1 MDEKELNIEN
11 ENENEN
17 ETTEVITDTEKEET
31 SVKEDEPEKENKPVK
46 KESVKKA
53 KKPMSRKMKHSLI
66 SGAIC
71 IFVAAAV
78 VLLNIISFTL
88 TSKYSVLTADITKKG
103 SFELTETS
111 RKLAK
116 SIKKD
121 TEITFLSEKNSY
133 TNIDPYC
140 KQTAFLA
147 EELEKNSDGN
157 ISVKYTDIVKTP
169 SLAKKY
175 SDEELS
181 STDIIVS
188 CGDKYKILKATDI
201 FNFGYYA
208 DTYGYITSSKAE
220 QMIDAAVLTVNNEQ
234 VTNVLIIN
242 DNTAEDYSY
251 LKETLSSNGYTV
263 KEGSLSETNID
274 KDTDM
279 LVAYAPKKDYT
290 EEIIKKIRE
299 FLYNDGKYGK
309 TLLYLSESG
318 DFESPNIDKLL
329 GEYGMEIEH
338 ALAFELNRSKLDTKS
353 NNPYDGIICG
363 YYSELYTENL
373 KSKDQFVITGY
384 SRPVYRTDEKSVTPL
399 LVLSSSSGECPFS
412 LRDEEWD
419 INDYVTGME
428 CVLAQGTKGDDN
440 AVSTVVVSG
449 SYNIFTENYYGSVYA
464 NQEYLSTMLDKLNGR
479 DTERVSIAEK
489 VISEY
494 DINIDRNLAMTLG
507 FLVYAVIPLAILAA
521 GFTMYIMRR
530 HR

>member
-31 SVKEDEPEKENKPVK
+31 SVKEDDPEKENKTVK
-46 KESVKKA
+46 KENVKKA

-103 SFELTETS
+103 SFELSETS

-318 DFESPNIDKLL
+318 DEQVK
-329 GEYGMEIEH
+329 
-338 ALAFELNRSKLDTKS
+338 T
-353 NNPYDGIICG
+353 
-363 YYSELYTENL
+363 
-373 KSKDQFVITGY
+373 
-384 SRPVYRTDEKSVTPL
+384 
-399 LVLSSSSGECPFS
+399 
-412 LRDEEWD
+412 
-419 INDYVTGME
+419 
-428 CVLAQGTKGDDN
+428 
-440 AVSTVVVSG
+440 
-449 SYNIFTENYYGSVYA
+449 
-464 NQEYLSTMLDKLNGR
+464 
-479 DTERVSIAEK
+479 
-489 VISEY
+489 
-494 DINIDRNLAMTLG
+494 
-507 FLVYAVIPLAILAA
+507 
-521 GFTMYIMRR
+521 
-530 HR
+530 

>member
-1 MDEKELNIEN
+1 MDEKEINM
-11 ENENEN
+11 
-17 ETTEVITDTEKEET
+17 ET
-31 SVKEDEPEKENKPVK
+31 EPEKLTEDRSEKETEPSKEDKP
-46 KESVKKA
+46 VKKA
-53 KKPMSRKMKHSLI
+53 KKPLSRKMKHSII
-66 SGAIC
+66 SAVIC

-78 VLLNIISFTL
+78 ILLNIISVIL
-88 TSKYSVLTADITKKG
+88 TSKYSVLTADITKKN

-111 RKLAK
+111 LKLAK

-121 TEITFLSEKNSY
+121 TEIIFLSEKNSY

-140 KQTAFLA
+140 NQTAFIA
-147 EELEKNSDGN
+147 EELGKNSDGK

-175 SDEELS
+175 SSEELS

-188 CGDKYKILKATDI
+188 CGDKYRVLKATDI

-220 QMIDAAVLTVNNEQ
+220 QMIDAALLTVNNEQ
-234 VTNVLIIN
+234 VTNVFIIN

-251 LKETLSSNGYTV
+251 LKDTLSSNGYTV
-263 KEGSLSETNID
+263 KDGSIAENDID

-279 LVAYAPKKDYT
+279 LIAYAPKRDYT
-290 EEIIKKIRE
+290 EEIVKKIIN

-309 TLLYLSESG
+309 TLIYLSETG
-318 DFESPNIDKLL
+318 DFESPNIDWLL
-329 GEYGMEIEH
+329 AQYDMEISH
-338 ALAFELNRSKLDTKS
+338 ALAFELDRSKIDTKS
-353 NNPYDGIICG
+353 TNPYDGIICG

-373 KSKDQFVITGY
+373 EIKDDFVITGY
-384 SRPVYRTDEKSVTPL
+384 SRPVYRTDESTVKPL

-419 INDYVTGME
+419 IQDYVTGKE
-428 CVLAQGTKGDDN
+428 CVLAQCTKGEGDN
-440 AVSTVVVSG
+440 VSTVVVSG
-449 SYNIFTENYYGSVYA
+449 SYNIFAENYYGSVYA

-507 FLVYAVIPLAILAA
+507 FIVYAVIPLAVLAA